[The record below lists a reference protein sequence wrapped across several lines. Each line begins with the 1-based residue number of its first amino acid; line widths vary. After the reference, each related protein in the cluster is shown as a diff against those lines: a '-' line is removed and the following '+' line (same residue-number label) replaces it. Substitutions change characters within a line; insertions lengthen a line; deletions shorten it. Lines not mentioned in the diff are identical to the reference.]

1 MYKIP
6 LNQS

>member
-6 LNQS
+6 APNG

>member
-6 LNQS
+6 L

>member
-6 LNQS
+6 GA